1 MISFEY
7 DSNPNNDTLE
17 KRIIERVF
25 GNFIFWKNLNI
36 VKITKNSYVIF
47 LSRIKIKQG
56 KNWSNNK
63 AVYLS
68 FVNKF

>member
-36 VKITKNSYVIF
+36 VKITKNRLCNF
-47 LSRIKIKQG
+47 LI
-56 KNWSNNK
+56 SN
-63 AVYLS
+63 
-68 FVNKF
+68 